1 MNKCENENETIQ
13 EFCIILREREEEEDF
28 KFMGPKA
35 HYQIGLG
42 PLPNWPRPRDGC
54 AEFVRYW
61 NFVGRSPKLI
71 LYSIP

>member
-42 PLPNWPRPRDGC
+42 PET
-54 AEFVRYW
+54 AVQSSFVI
-61 NFVGRSPKLI
+61 GI
-71 LYSIP
+71 LWVVVQN